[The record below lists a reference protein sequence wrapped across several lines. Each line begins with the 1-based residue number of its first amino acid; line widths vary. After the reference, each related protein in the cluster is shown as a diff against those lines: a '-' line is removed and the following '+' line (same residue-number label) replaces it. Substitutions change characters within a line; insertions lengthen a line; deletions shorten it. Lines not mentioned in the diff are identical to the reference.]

1 MNNVLAEIIDD
12 ELNKDILV
20 FDDQNFFGK
29 IISDRGMR
37 IFNASLSDN
46 SFFLKDQVDAA
57 LIIINL
63 SQMENSNLSNSISN
77 ALKNA
82 NVLNKLYI
90 YIHVV
95 RTNDGILNSL
105 KQAIR
110 TKLFE
115 KKVVNFLL
123 KEFNFSE
130 YESQY
135 IMKNEKIVRQTLPR
149 HLIKTFYK
157 RSWKIYSGSIIR
169 SLIKLIKFFF
179 TKYIYIFFSN
189 DVLIVFEYEK

>member
-90 YIHVV
+90 YIFM
-95 RTNDGILNSL
+95 LSE
-105 KQAIR
+105 QMM
-110 TKLFE
+110 
-115 KKVVNFLL
+115 
-123 KEFNFSE
+123 EF
-130 YESQY
+130 
-135 IMKNEKIVRQTLPR
+135 
-149 HLIKTFYK
+149 
-157 RSWKIYSGSIIR
+157 
-169 SLIKLIKFFF
+169 
-179 TKYIYIFFSN
+179 
-189 DVLIVFEYEK
+189 